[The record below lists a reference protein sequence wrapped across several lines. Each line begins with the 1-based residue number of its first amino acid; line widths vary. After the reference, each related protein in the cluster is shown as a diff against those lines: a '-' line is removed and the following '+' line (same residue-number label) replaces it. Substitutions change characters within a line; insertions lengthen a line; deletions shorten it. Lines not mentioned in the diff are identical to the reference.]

1 MANHVTT
8 WIEVQS
14 DKEEVY
20 QSLVDM
26 FRGSTYNEH
35 GDTMWWYRKLYNLD
49 ENAEYDR
56 GDYTD
61 RMGAKWCYID
71 DVAPDEMFFEMTTTS
86 AWDFCDGA
94 IMQLHSILSE
104 IDEDVLIR
112 FTYEDESL
120 SPIGGGGVFRGE
132 MEHYSEDWSEKWPD
146 PEDED
151 YDEKYDSIWDSV
163 YDTKSE
169 LMIEACDDL
178 MSQMSEDEIE
188 QSEENDEE

>member
-20 QSLVDM
+20 QHLVDM
-26 FRGSTYNEH
+26 FRGSTYEDH
-35 GDTMWWYRKLYNLD
+35 GQTLWWYNKLYNLPAD
-49 ENAEYDR
+49 SEEYDR
-56 GDYTD
+56 ETYTE

-71 DVAPDEMFFEMTTTS
+71 EVSTDEKFFEMTTTS

-94 IMQLHSILSE
+94 IMRLHEILSA

-120 SPIGGGGVFRGE
+120 DPVGGGGVFRGE
-132 MEHYSEDWSEKWPD
+132 MEHYREDLSYLWEQEQNEDGDYADDMWEK
-146 PEDED
+146 
-151 YDEKYDSIWDSV
+151 V
-163 YDTKSE
+163 GDTKNE
-169 LMIEACDDL
+169 LMVEACDDL
-178 MSQMSEDEIE
+178 MLMNEEEEDE
-188 QSEENDEE
+188 DEE

>member
-26 FRGSTYNEH
+26 FRGSTYKEH
-35 GDTMWWYRKLYNLD
+35 GETMWWYKKLYPDALD
-49 ENAEYDR
+49 DYDR
-56 GDYTD
+56 GIYTE
-61 RMGAKWCYID
+61 RMGAKWCYVD
-71 DVAPDEMFFEMTTTS
+71 EVSTDEMFFEMTTTS

-94 IMQLHSILSE
+94 IMQLHNILSQ

-120 SPIGGGGVFRGE
+120 NPVGGGGVFRGE
-132 MEHYSEDWSEKWPD
+132 MEHYREDLSHLWEQD
-146 PEDED
+146 QDENGD
-151 YDEKYDSIWDSV
+151 YADDMWDKV
-163 YDTKSE
+163 YEAKNE

-178 MSQMSEDEIE
+178 MIQMSEDEIE
-188 QSEENDEE
+188 DSEEYDEE

>member
-26 FRGSTYNEH
+26 FRGSTYEEH
-35 GDTMWWYRKLYNLD
+35 ADTMWWYKKLYPDALD
-49 ENAEYDR
+49 DYDR
-56 GDYTD
+56 GIYTE
-61 RMGAKWCYID
+61 RMGAKWCYVD
-71 DVAPDEMFFEMTTTS
+71 EVSTDEMFFEMTTTS

-94 IMQLHSILSE
+94 IMQLHNILSQ

-120 SPIGGGGVFRGE
+120 HPVGGGGVFRGE
-132 MEHYSEDWSEKWPD
+132 MEHYSEDLSHLWEQEE
-146 PEDED
+146 EDGD
-151 YDEKYDSIWDSV
+151 YADDMWDKV
-163 YDTKSE
+163 YETKNE

-178 MSQMSEDEIE
+178 MIQMSEDEIE
-188 QSEENDEE
+188 DSEEWDEE

>member
-20 QSLVDM
+20 QFLVDM
-26 FRGSTYNEH
+26 FRGSTYKEH
-35 GDTMWWYRKLYNLD
+35 GDTMWWYKKLYPDALD
-49 ENAEYDR
+49 
-56 GDYTD
+56 DYERSIYTE
-61 RMGAKWCYID
+61 RMGAKWCYVD
-71 DVAPDEMFFEMTTTS
+71 EVSTDEMFFEMTTTS

-94 IMQLHSILSE
+94 IMQLHNILSR

-120 SPIGGGGVFRGE
+120 NPVGGGGVFRGE
-132 MEHYSEDWSEKWPD
+132 MEHYREDLSHLWE
-146 PEDED
+146 EGQDENGD
-151 YDEKYDSIWDSV
+151 YADDMWDKV
-163 YDTKSE
+163 YETKNE

-178 MSQMSEDEIE
+178 TIMFNEE
-188 QSEENDEE
+188 EENDEEE

>member
-20 QSLVDM
+20 QSLVEM
-26 FRGSTYNEH
+26 FRGSTYKEH
-35 GDTMWWYRKLYNLD
+35 GDTMWWYKKLYPDALD
-49 ENAEYDR
+49 
-56 GDYTD
+56 DYERSIYTE

-132 MEHYSEDWSEKWPD
+132 MEHYSEDWSDKWPTF
-146 PEDED
+146 EDED
-151 YDEKYDSIWDSV
+151 YDEKYDEMWDLV
-163 YDTKSE
+163 GDAKNE
-169 LMIEACDDL
+169 LMSEACDDL
-178 MSQMSEDEIE
+178 MIQMSEDEIE
-188 QSEENDEE
+188 DSEEYDEE

>member
-26 FRGSTYNEH
+26 FRGSSYEEH
-35 GDTMWWYRKLYNLD
+35 GNTMWWYKKLYPDALD
-49 ENAEYDR
+49 
-56 GDYTD
+56 DYERSIYTE
-61 RMGAKWCYID
+61 RMGAKWCYVD
-71 DVAPDEMFFEMTTTS
+71 EVSTDEMFFEMTTTS

-94 IMQLHSILSE
+94 IMQLHNILSQ

-120 SPIGGGGVFRGE
+120 HPVGGGGVFRGE
-132 MEHYSEDWSEKWPD
+132 MEHYSEDLSHLWEQ
-146 PEDED
+146 EQDENGD
-151 YDEKYDSIWDSV
+151 YADDMWDKV
-163 YDTKSE
+163 YDTKNE

-178 MSQMSEDEIE
+178 MIQMSEDEIE
-188 QSEENDEE
+188 DSEEYDEE